1 MFKGSYDDTEVREF
15 SKKFLK
21 EVFNFSLIDHP
32 NNKAID
38 LIMENNYTFGVEL
51 ERGGWYGDL
60 WKNRYS
66 LISGYEFRT
75 INIPIRKLKYWYNI
89 TNDNILPN
97 KLENWFIR
105 TNKNFTQVILIKPDT
120 IKDSNKIIFTE
131 IRPRNSNQ
139 IEKFMSFKMEHV
151 ETYNLKKNK
160 WTK

>member
-38 LIMENNYTFGVEL
+38 LIMENNNAFGVEL

-131 IRPRNSNQ
+131 IRPGNTNQ

>member
-1 MFKGSYDDTEVREF
+1 
-15 SKKFLK
+15 
-21 EVFNFSLIDHP
+21 
-32 NNKAID
+32 
-38 LIMENNYTFGVEL
+38 MENNYTFGVEL

-120 IKDSNKIIFTE
+120 IKDYNKIIFTE
-131 IRPRNSNQ
+131 IRPGNTNQ